1 MRSWIKS
8 RGIISDACANFLKTM
23 CRQIIRTEGPTA
35 GHPLYLA
42 ICDSYVSVRF
52 LHDFPR
58 VHCRSISGS
67 LLHWRISGG
76 SETFPEQSQARVVI
90 DSHRGM
96 AAQRSV
102 AAPLLPD
109 SPPHGHN
116 IYTLAARDHGRRSGQ
131 NPRAKCQNPR
141 RNPAR
146 RASETTQGK
155 TVQADGKQTQ
165 PGSAGVLGD
174 ACGDAELE
182 RNDTHA
188 LRRGDESLEVQ
199 PAPLARPD
207 R

>member
-8 RGIISDACANFLKTM
+8 RGVISDACANFLKTM
-23 CRQIIRTEGPTA
+23 CRQIIRTEG
-35 GHPLYLA
+35 
-42 ICDSYVSVRF
+42 
-52 LHDFPR
+52 PR

-76 SETFPEQSQARVVI
+76 SETFPEQSQARVVV

-141 RNPAR
+141 RNRAR

-155 TVQADGKQTQ
+155 TVQADSKRSQ
-165 PGSAGVLGD
+165 
-174 ACGDAELE
+174 
-182 RNDTHA
+182 A
-188 LRRGDESLEVQ
+188 L
-199 PAPLARPD
+199 A
-207 R
+207 

>member
-1 MRSWIKS
+1 MRRWIKS
-8 RGIISDACANFLKTM
+8 RGVISDACANFLKTM

-76 SETFPEQSQARVVI
+76 SKTFPEQSQTRVVV
-90 DSHRGM
+90 DSHRGV
-96 AAQRSV
+96 AAQRLV
-102 AAPLLPD
+102 AAPLLQD
-109 SPPHGHN
+109 SPPHRHN
-116 IYTLAARDHGRRSGQ
+116 IYTLAACHHGHGSGQ
-131 NPRAKCQNPR
+131 NPRAKGKNPC
-141 RNPAR
+141 RNRAR
-146 RASETTQGK
+146 RASETAQGK
-155 TVQADGKQTQ
+155 TVQADGEQTE

-182 RNDTHA
+182 RDDAHA
-188 LRRGDESLEVQ
+188 LCRGDETLEVQ
-199 PAPLARPD
+199 PVPLAKSD
-207 R
+207 